1 MLCSKNELNDQ
12 ESQIINKY
20 TALVKSCVLSYI
32 NNTNKNINNINNNY
46 NDLLQE
52 AFIALILSFRSYND
66 MHDCS
71 FSTLAYIC
79 INNRLRN
86 IKHNVYYNV
95 ELEELK
101 GRDIINIREFLPDSL
116 TILEKEI
123 IYFRLY
129 NYTFREIS
137 EYYGININTI
147 KSKYGRIIKKIQI
160 ANRVDI

>member
-1 MLCSKNELNDQ
+1 
-12 ESQIINKY
+12 
-20 TALVKSCVLSYI
+20 
-32 NNTNKNINNINNNY
+32 
-46 NDLLQE
+46 
-52 AFIALILSFRSYND
+52 
-66 MHDCS
+66 
-71 FSTLAYIC
+71 
-79 INNRLRN
+79 
-86 IKHNVYYNV
+86 VYYNV

>member
-1 MLCSKNELNDQ
+1 MVCSEDK
-12 ESQIINKY
+12 IINKY
-20 TALVKSCVLSYI
+20 TALAKSCVSSYI
-32 NNTNKNINNINNNY
+32 TDTNRSDY

-52 AFIALILSFRSYND
+52 AFIALILSHRSYGD
-66 MHDCS
+66 THDCS

-86 IKHNVYYNV
+86 IKHNIYHSI

-101 GRDIINIREFLPDSL
+101 GKDVINIREFLPETLS
-116 TILEKEI
+116 ILEKEI

-137 EYYGININTI
+137 NYYGININTI
-147 KSKYGRIIKKIQI
+147 KSKYRRIIKKIQM